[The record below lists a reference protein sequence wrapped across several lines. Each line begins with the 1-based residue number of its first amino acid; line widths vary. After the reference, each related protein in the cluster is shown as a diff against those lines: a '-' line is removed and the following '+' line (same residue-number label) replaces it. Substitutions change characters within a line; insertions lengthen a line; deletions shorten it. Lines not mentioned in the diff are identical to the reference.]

1 MDPKEIS
8 TLSLLS
14 VEVVH
19 DTPGVA
25 LRGVG
30 KIRESPHPTLRPEF
44 APLGFEDKNIH
55 TSLDAE
61 KLIHHNGGIIQ
72 APPRW
77 IRWQAKRQVE
87 CVV

>member
-44 APLGFEDKNIH
+44 ISSRIHSVTVTSELRSGQTPPLLQINLYQGEVH
-55 TSLDAE
+55 V
-61 KLIHHNGGIIQ
+61 Q
-72 APPRW
+72 
-77 IRWQAKRQVE
+77 IR
-87 CVV
+87 